1 MHARAKSEV
10 VQRFLRRL
18 AQIEGHRRRLTCC
31 GLVFNPTTRSWGAWT
46 ETVLRETCCH
56 ASRPHGRARNTGSI
70 PISRA
75 IVRCTGSIRGSG
87 LGNSACCRFP
97 GNAARLFGVS
107 APSDRTFRRAAWKA
121 KPKNAVAR
129 RPAKKSCHPVLA
141 GNRAFS
147 GFHLRC
153 ARRIDRVQYF
163 WRSVCNFR
171 PPMPVPRSCQG
182 LQADRVHRESA
193 VRDLPVPTKP
203 PRLAL
208 PGFSPRMP
216 P

>member
-1 MHARAKSEV
+1 MCEP
-10 VQRFLRRL
+10 
-18 AQIEGHRRRLTCC
+18 C
-31 GLVFNPTTRSWGAWT
+31 GL
-46 ETVLRETCCH
+46 
-56 ASRPHGRARNTGSI
+56 ASRPRGCARNKRSI
-70 PISRA
+70 PISCA
-75 IVRCTGSIRGSG
+75 IARCTGSVRGGGPES
-87 LGNSACCRFP
+87 SAWCRFP
-97 GNAARLFGVS
+97 GYAARSCSVC
-107 APSDRTFRRAAWKA
+107 APSDGVFRRAACQA

-182 LQADRVHRESA
+182 LQADRGHLESA
-193 VRDLPVPTKP
+193 VRDLPGPTKA

-216 P
+216 L